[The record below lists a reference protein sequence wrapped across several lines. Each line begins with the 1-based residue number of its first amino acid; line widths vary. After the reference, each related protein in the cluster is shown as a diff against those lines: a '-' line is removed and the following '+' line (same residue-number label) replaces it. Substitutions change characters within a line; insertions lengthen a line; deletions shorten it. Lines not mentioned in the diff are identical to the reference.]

1 MTTSGWELLRL
12 FLHITAAT
20 IWVGGQLVLAAL
32 VPALRGISPQAPAIA
47 ARAFARVAWPAFA
60 VLLVTG
66 AWNAWAV
73 RDELHGSYAVL
84 FASKLVVVTLSGLTA
99 GGMPA
104 RAHPQP
110 VAASAPRPQRSPCW
124 QSGSAYSSR
133 SEHLAHD
140 QQHVGEISTLRDD
153 GDAPACDAGGVRLH
167 PLPSSA

>member
-1 MTTSGWELLRL
+1 VTTSGWELLRL

-60 VLLVTG
+60 VLIVTG

-99 GGMPA
+99 VNAA
-104 RAHPQP
+104 RI
-110 VAASAPRPQRSPCW
+110 
-124 QSGSAYSSR
+124 
-133 SEHLAHD
+133 L
-140 QQHVGEISTLRDD
+140 TL
-153 GDAPACDAGGVRLH
+153 
-167 PLPSSA
+167 